1 MVLLFNFKL
10 GFEFQIPITYYWKAI
25 NFCVLNYR
33 LPANLLIFSRRTF
46 TFFLHFFRICYIK
59 IHMICKQKLLYFF
72 FPVYTYFISFSY
84 FIVLPSTSSTILNR
98 SGWKVHPS
106 LALNLDGKTFSF
118 SQLIMILAVGFLW
131 MLFIKLRKSL
141 FLICSEFLIV
151 NECDIFFIYQ
161 DVHIIFLL

>member
-33 LPANLLIFSRRTF
+33 LPANLPIFSRKPF
-46 TFFLHFFRICYIK
+46 TFFLHFLRIYYIK
-59 IHMICKQKLLYFF
+59 IHVICKQKLLHFF
-72 FPVYTYFISFSY
+72 FPVYTHFISFSY
-84 FIVLPSTSSTILNR
+84 FIVLPSTSSTMLNR
-98 SGWKVHPS
+98 SGWRVHPS
-106 LALNLDGKTFSF
+106 LAPNLDGKAFSF

-141 FLICSEFLIV
+141 FLICSEFLSVTFSSSIKM
-151 NECDIFFIYQ
+151 FI
-161 DVHIIFLL
+161 

>member
-1 MVLLFNFKL
+1 MLLFNFKL

-46 TFFLHFFRICYIK
+46 TFFLHFLRIYYIK
-59 IHMICKQKLLYFF
+59 IHMIYKQKLLYFF

-98 SGWKVHPS
+98 SGWRVHPS
-106 LALNLDGKTFSF
+106 LALNLDGKAFSF
-118 SQLIMILAVGFLW
+118 SQLIISCW
-131 MLFIKLRKSL
+131 
-141 FLICSEFLIV
+141 
-151 NECDIFFIYQ
+151 IFVDVIYQ
-161 DVHIIFLL
+161 VKEVSISNLFRVFNHKWVWHFLHLSRCSYNFSSLAY